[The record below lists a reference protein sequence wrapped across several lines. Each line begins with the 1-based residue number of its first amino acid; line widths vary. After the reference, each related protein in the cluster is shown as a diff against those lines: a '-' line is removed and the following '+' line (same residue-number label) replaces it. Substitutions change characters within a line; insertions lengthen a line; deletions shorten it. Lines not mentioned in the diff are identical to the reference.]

1 MGARFVGTKQSGR
14 INEVAVMRGCT
25 VFHTFQYID
34 NGHLRCY
41 THNFE
46 EMLGERGCDW
56 NGYSKI
62 RNLMGSGTKK

>member
-1 MGARFVGTKQSGR
+1 MGARFVGTKKSGR

-25 VFHTFQYID
+25 VLHTFQYID

-46 EMLGERGCDW
+46 EMLGERGCD
-56 NGYSKI
+56 
-62 RNLMGSGTKK
+62 